1 MFAAP
6 MSALLLVVAVPFA
19 LSIVCSSSA
28 AADFET
34 VGEVQLGARRV
45 RVEVDRTPGVVA
57 ARFAIDELAGDGSV
71 TGTRFVEN
79 ASTQVLSASQQPA
92 LVWTAERELLVV
104 AARDGLQ
111 TWEFEADGDLAIVGA
126 LALVDV
132 DAPDRD
138 RPWQFAVQYPW
149 LFAAGGEAQT
159 LLVVDLAD
167 PESPEVVD
175 ETMLANHLDGA
186 LVALEAWG
194 ETLRLSD
201 GATVAL
207 ADTSDPRR
215 PLPIP
220 SSAAGGVDAADGADA
235 ATERALLSRFSF
247 ASVQEQGGP
256 LATWQPTLVRAAAP
270 ERALG
275 VAVTTQGGVQTLA
288 ALAPLAADTTY
299 TFDAPDGASRTIS
312 TGRAFATVD
321 IRLSTSGASAVGE
334 EAVFGARCDAA
345 TGQWSFDFGDGSA
358 PTAWSSEPIAFH
370 SFSAPGLYR
379 VTATLR
385 HGNAVSSRVV
395 EHGVVFEPTAA
406 QPRKSSTIVYDGERQ
421 RVWCVN
427 PDNDTV
433 SCVDHARGVLLMEI
447 PTGKEPRQLAL
458 AADRT
463 LWVTN
468 EEAWSITVLDADSGQ
483 VLETLALPFA
493 CRPFGIVHS
502 PDETTYVA
510 TLGTQEVLRFDT
522 LERTLIGRIHADGP
536 LRGLAVSGDGRTVL
550 ATRWISPQANGQ
562 LVVATPADFEGGGDA
577 PNQTQA
583 RTAARVQV
591 LAENVGPD
599 SRFGGRGVP
608 NHVADVAITPDGRR
622 AWIAAK
628 KDNTSR
634 GLVRDG
640 QPFTFF
646 NTVRPMAAV
655 YDLVR
660 RTDDAS
666 ARIDF
671 GARDFP
677 VAVAF
682 TPLGEYGFMAM
693 RGSRSVEVFDPTDSQ
708 VLFTIDG
715 LGVAPTGL
723 CVDPDRQL
731 LVVHNFLTRDL
742 SVLSLAP
749 LMSGTAHEAPLVGRV
764 RTVTVEILRG
774 PVLPGKQF
782 FHTAVD
788 ARMSRLG
795 HVSCAS
801 CHFDSGHDGRVWDF
815 TDRGEGLRNTISLQG
830 RQGTG
835 HGLVHWTA
843 NFNEVQDFEQD
854 MRLAQGGRG
863 FMADHLWRASAD
875 ALGYDKRG
883 LSPELDAIN
892 SYVSTFDRFP
902 PSPYRAQD
910 GTLTESGQRG
920 KQLFE
925 RLECWQCHGGRTY
938 TDFQFGTL
946 HDIGTLTPLS
956 GSRIGD
962 RLPGIDT
969 PTLRGIWETAP
980 YFHDGSAATLMDV
993 LERTGLTG
1001 GHEKTTELSGAER
1014 ADLVAYLLQ
1023 IDGIE
1028 PPARDTVR
1036 QPDAVVAFETLPQR
1050 AGLEDLF
1057 VLTANDWPVIAPRV
1071 RVGAKVHADASAVFT
1086 DVPEFLAP
1094 AYRLHTALADADE
1107 EAGTDAPVL
1116 ELTTRHDVTLTIGL
1130 DARATRVPAWL
1141 ADFTEREERVGAG
1154 ATTYRLF
1161 EKRVPAGV
1169 EMSLGA
1175 NPEAGLT
1182 TYLVFLRRGM

>member
-1 MFAAP
+1 MLAST
-6 MSALLLVVAVPFA
+6 MSALLFAVAVPFA
-19 LSIVCSSSA
+19 SSFVCL
-28 AADFET
+28 ADFET

-57 ARFAIDELAGDGSV
+57 ARFAIDEVAGDGSV

-92 LVWTAERELLVV
+92 MVWTAERELLVV

-111 TWEFEADGDLAIVGA
+111 TWEFEADGDLVIVGA

-138 RPWQFAVQYPW
+138 RPWRFEVQYPW
-149 LFAAGGEAQT
+149 LFAAGSEAQT
-159 LLVVDLAD
+159 LQVVDLAD
-167 PESPEVVD
+167 PESPEIVD
-175 ETMLANHLDGA
+175 ETMLANHVDGA
-186 LVALEAWG
+186 LVALEAWD

-201 GATVAL
+201 GAAVAF

-215 PLPIP
+215 PLPVP
-220 SSAAGGVDAADGADA
+220 SGDDEGA
-235 ATERALLSRFSF
+235 ATERAPLTRFSF
-247 ASVQEQGGP
+247 AASGSVAPWRPVFVRATAVDRP
-256 LATWQPTLVRAAAP
+256 LA
-270 ERALG
+270 

-288 ALAPLAADTTY
+288 PLAPLAADTTY
-299 TFDAPDGASRTIS
+299 TFDAPSGETRTIS

-321 IRLSTSGASAVGE
+321 IRLSTSGASTVGE

-345 TGQWSFDFGDGSA
+345 AGQWSFDFGDGSA
-358 PTAWSSEPIAFH
+358 PTAWSTEPIAFH
-370 SFSAPGLYR
+370 TFQTPGLFR

-385 HGNAVSSRVV
+385 HGGQVSSRVV

-406 QPRKSSTIVYDGERQ
+406 PARKSSTVVYDAERG

-458 AADRT
+458 SSDRT

-468 EEAWSITVLDADSGQ
+468 EEAWSITVIDADSGQ

-502 PDETTYVA
+502 VDETTYVA

-522 LERTLIGRIHADGP
+522 VERTLIGRLRADGP
-536 LRGLAVSGDGRTVL
+536 LRGLAVSGDGRTIL
-550 ATRWISPQANGQ
+550 ATRWISPRDNGE
-562 LVVATPADFEGGGDA
+562 LIVAAPADFEGGGDA
-577 PNQTQA
+577 PSQSLQSPA
-583 RTAARVQV
+583 PARVQA
-591 LAENVGPD
+591 LAENPGPD
-599 SRFGGRGVP
+599 TRFGGRGVP

-634 GLVRDG
+634 GLASDG
-640 QPFTFF
+640 LPFTFF

-655 YDLVR
+655 YDIAR
-660 RTDDAS
+660 RVDDVA

-693 RGSRSVEVFDPTDSQ
+693 RGSRSVEVFDPIDSR
-708 VLFTIDG
+708 VLFTIGG

-835 HGLVHWTA
+835 HGLVHWSA
-843 NFNEVQDFEQD
+843 NFNEIQDFEQD
-854 MRLAQGGRG
+854 IRLAQGGRG

-875 ALGYDKRG
+875 AMGYDKRG

-902 PSPYRAQD
+902 PSPYRDQD
-910 GTLTESGQRG
+910 GSLTDAGERG
-920 KQLFE
+920 KQVFE

-938 TDFQFGTL
+938 TDFQFGTV
-946 HDIGTLTPLS
+946 HDIGSTTPLS

-993 LERTGLTG
+993 LEREGLRG
-1001 GHEKTTELSGAER
+1001 GHEKTLALSADEKQ
-1014 ADLVAYLLQ
+1014 DLVAYMLQ
-1023 IDGIE
+1023 IDGLE
-1028 PPARDTVR
+1028 PPARNAVR

-1071 RVGAKVHADASAVFT
+1071 RVGAKVYADAGITFSE
-1086 DVPEFLAP
+1086 VPEFLAP
-1094 AYRLHTALADADE
+1094 AYRLHTAIADADE

-1116 ELTTRHDVTLTIGL
+1116 ELTTRHDVTITIGL
-1130 DARATRVPAWL
+1130 DAAATRVPAWL
-1141 ADFTEREERVGAG
+1141 ADFTEREERVVAG
-1154 ATTYRLF
+1154 ATSFRLF
-1161 EKRVPAGV
+1161 EKRLAAGV
-1169 EMSLGA
+1169 ETSLGA
-1175 NPEAGLT
+1175 NPEAGLA
-1182 TYLVFLRRGM
+1182 TYLVFLRRGV